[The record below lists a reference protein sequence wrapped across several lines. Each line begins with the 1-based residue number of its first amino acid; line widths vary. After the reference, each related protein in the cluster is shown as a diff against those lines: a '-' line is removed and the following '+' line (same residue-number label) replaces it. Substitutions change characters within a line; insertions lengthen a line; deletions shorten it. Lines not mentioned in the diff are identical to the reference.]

1 MENRKNVPP
10 IIRSP
15 PAARELF
22 CGRSRAREEGEARG
36 ISERFLPISVGIE
49 NVKDPIADLEQAFG
63 TTNNE

>member
-1 MENRKNVPP
+1 MFRP
-10 IIRSP
+10 SYG
-15 PAARELF
+15 ARP
-22 CGRSRAREEGEARG
+22 SRASFFADFPAEEREARG